1 MFGNVK
7 IITYLCITKLIKLKT
22 MIENEIRKIISNYK
36 GLSYIDVEDSGE
48 GKLFVVSVDYVD
60 TRKFNEFQYEMLN
73 DILDEIDIIKPTF
86 QIYCSYDKSG
96 YDYWTEIMEESN
108 YTYINIWVS
117 DDFSDDDFNS
127 LIEELDEI
135 LRNIDKFLDE
145 NLEN

>member
-1 MFGNVK
+1 
-7 IITYLCITKLIKLKT
+7 
-22 MIENEIRKIISNYK
+22 MIENEIKKIISNYE

-60 TRKFNEFQYEMLN
+60 TQKFNEFQYDMFN
-73 DILDEIDIIKPTF
+73 NILDEIDIIKPTF

-108 YTYINIWVS
+108 YTYIDIWVS

-135 LRNIDKFLDE
+135 LRNINNFLDE

>member
-1 MFGNVK
+1 
-7 IITYLCITKLIKLKT
+7 

-48 GKLFVVSVDYVD
+48 GKLFVVSIDYVD
-60 TRKFNEFQYEMLN
+60 TRKFNEFQYDMFN

-135 LRNIDKFLDE
+135 LRKIDNFLDE